1 MKRVLAAMSGGV
13 DSTVCAALLKD
24 MGYEVVGV
32 TMLLSPET
40 DPSDAELSCRRL
52 GIEFHAVDMR
62 QDFQSCVID
71 PFIDAYLTGLTPNPC
86 VLCNKALKF
95 GRLFQVADQLG
106 CEYIATGHYVRKTGS
121 PGAWSVT
128 VADDIAKDQSYVL
141 YALTQAQLDRL
152 LFPMGDLTKNQ
163 TRDIA
168 RRYGLEV
175 ADKAESQDICFIPD
189 GDYAAYISAH
199 RPDALKPGDFLDQEG
214 QVIGRH
220 KGVAAYTLGQRRGL
234 GLPMGSRVYVVGK
247 DAQHNTVT
255 VGTEDALFCDTVS
268 VRDVVFT
275 SGEAPKDEIEVTAR
289 LRYNQR
295 AQQAWLRAEGDHVT
309 LRFEKPQRAATP
321 GQAAVFYIGSNVLG
335 GGTIK

>member
-1 MKRVLAAMSGGV
+1 MERVLAAMSGGV

-40 DPSDAELSCRRL
+40 DPADAESSCRRL

-62 QDFQSCVID
+62 QDFQNCVID

-95 GRLFQVADQLG
+95 GRLFEIADQLG
-106 CEYIATGHYVRKTGS
+106 CKYLATGHYVRKTGS

-128 VADDIAKDQSYVL
+128 VAEDISKDQSYVL
-141 YALTQAQLDRL
+141 YNLTQAQLDRL
-152 LFPMGDLTKNQ
+152 LFPMGDITKAQ
-163 TRDIA
+163 AREIA

-175 ADKAESQDICFIPD
+175 ADKEESQDICFIPD

-199 RPDALKPGDFLDQEG
+199 RPDALKPGDFLDQDG
-214 QVIGRH
+214 KVIGRH

-234 GLPMGSRVYVVGK
+234 GLPMGSRVYVVAK
-247 DAQHNTVT
+247 DAEKNTVT
-255 VGTEDALFCDTVS
+255 VGTEDALFTDTVS
-268 VRDVVFT
+268 VKDVVFT
-275 SGEAPKDEIEVTAR
+275 AGEAPQGEIEVTAR

-295 AQQAWLRAEGDHVT
+295 AQRAWLTAEGSHVT

-321 GQAAVFYIGSNVLG
+321 GQAAVFYVGDDVLG
-335 GGTIK
+335 GGTIE